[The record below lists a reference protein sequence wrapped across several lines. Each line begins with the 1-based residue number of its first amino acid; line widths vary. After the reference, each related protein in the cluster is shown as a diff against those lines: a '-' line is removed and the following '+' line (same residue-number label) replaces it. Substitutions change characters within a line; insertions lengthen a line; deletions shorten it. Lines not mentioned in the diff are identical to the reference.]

1 MISSATGITI
11 SNYSWGLGV
20 ETNNFAEFC
29 GLLQGLKIALSKRI
43 SNLVVFGDSRML
55 ILALNRK
62 NRPNQLKLA
71 QVYQKIRFL
80 SKKFHSIDFYHV
92 LRALN
97 EVADKEANYGTV
109 LGRGVLVNDGVESR
123 CDIP

>member
-1 MISSATGITI
+1 M
-11 SNYSWGLGV
+11 
-20 ETNNFAEFC
+20 
-29 GLLQGLKIALSKRI
+29 
-43 SNLVVFGDSRML
+43 VFGDSRL
-55 ILALNRK
+55 ILALNHK

-71 QVYQKIRFL
+71 QVYQKIHFL

-92 LRALN
+92 LRTLN